1 MSGRETKRKRMK
13 QRKSAD
19 SIAVEAGKT
28 LFMPTIAQPNSRHKS
43 ELSDLR

>member
-28 LFMPTIAQPNSRHKS
+28 FFIPYWSGLIAMQ
-43 ELSDLR
+43 D

>member
-1 MSGRETKRKRMK
+1 MSGRETKRKRIK

-28 LFMPTIAQPNSRHKS
+28 FFMPTMGQVRSRYKI
-43 ELSDLR
+43 EWNDLR